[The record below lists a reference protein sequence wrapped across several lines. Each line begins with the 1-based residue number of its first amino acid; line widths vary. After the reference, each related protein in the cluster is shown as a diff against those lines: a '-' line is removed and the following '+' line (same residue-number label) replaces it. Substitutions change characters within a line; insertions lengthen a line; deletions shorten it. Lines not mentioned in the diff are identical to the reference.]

1 MAHRTTSRR
10 GGFNTAEEL
19 SAYLLDSLGSS
30 LKQAVKSCVEVCVR
44 AEMEAY
50 RAQKDEHLVF
60 NGSYGRNLVSTA
72 GKVSVDVPR
81 FRSGNGPHDIRALSV
96 FGEARGSFEDI
107 VAHLHLVGVSQR
119 KIDALGKLLFGTAIP
134 PQETKRL
141 YASLI
146 EEEVFRINDRS
157 LAGEAWDYVYAD
169 GIWFSSLGTLTKR
182 KKDKVALA
190 VYGWSKE
197 KRTGTFLGFRTA
209 GSESAD
215 EWRALLA
222 SLKERGFN
230 IARAP
235 LVICDDG
242 AGFLSALEDVAPSVP
257 VQLCIA
263 HRYRNVLAHTTRRNK
278 RAMADDLKQLTA
290 ATTRQEAQTRVKDME
305 KRWQVNEPRAITS
318 LLFHVDRSLTYF
330 DFPPEDWTLIRTSNK
345 LERSFREVRRRT
357 VVSDHHFQSD
367 ESAQRYLAGALGWRQ
382 LAA

>member
-10 GGFNTAEEL
+10 GEFNTAEEL
-19 SAYLLDSLGSS
+19 STYLLDSLGSS
-30 LKQAVKSCVEVCVR
+30 LKQAIKSCVEVCVR
-44 AEMEAY
+44 AEMDTY
-50 RAQKDEHLVF
+50 RKQTEEHLVF

-81 FRSGNGPHDIRALSV
+81 FRTGNGPHDIRALSV

-119 KIDALGKLLFGTAIP
+119 KIDKLGKLLFGTAVP

-141 YASLI
+141 FASLV
-146 EEEVFRINDRS
+146 EEEAFRVNDRS
-157 LAGEAWDYVYAD
+157 LAGEVWDYLYAD

-190 VYGWSKE
+190 VYGWNKTTN
-197 KRTGTFLGFRTA
+197 TGVFLGFRIA
-209 GSESAD
+209 GSESAE

-230 IARAP
+230 MSMAP
-235 LVICDDG
+235 LVVCDDG
-242 AGFLSALEDVAPSVP
+242 AGFLSALEDVAPDVP

-263 HRYRNVLAHTTRRNK
+263 HRYRNVLAHTSRRNK
-278 RAMADDLKQLTA
+278 RAMADDLKRLTA
-290 ATTRQEAQTRVKDME
+290 AIDREEARAWIKDME
-305 KRWQVNEPRAITS
+305 KRWQVTEPRAITS
-318 LLFHVDRSLTYF
+318 LLFHIDHSLTYF
-330 DFPPEDWTLIRTSNK
+330 DFPSEDWTLIRTSNK

-367 ESAQRYLAGALGWRQ
+367 ASAERYLAGALGLRQ